1 MLMARLIKD
10 LNIKI
15 ITEKGACFAQLY
27 LLNKGI
33 KAFGQRGP
41 ATSMKEMN
49 QLHH

>member
-1 MLMARLIKD
+1 MARLIKD

-27 LLNKGI
+27 LLKKGI